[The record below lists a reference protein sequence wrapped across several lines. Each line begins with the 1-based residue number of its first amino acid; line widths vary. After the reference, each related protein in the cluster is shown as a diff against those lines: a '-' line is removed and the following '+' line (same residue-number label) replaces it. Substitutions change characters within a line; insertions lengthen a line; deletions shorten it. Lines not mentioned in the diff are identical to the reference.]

1 MVKITEKDIDMVERV
16 NPLTNRDLIPQTF
29 DSMMIHIDE
38 KKNTGYKGVLNI
50 DKYDRPYF
58 DLAVKYRNDFK
69 CVNTGQYQI
78 IYDDNQTTNN
88 GTVKVENEIDYPVKF
103 QLPFYLD
110 NENFFNEEDEDV
122 EEFLTESEKV
132 GLSSNMALV
141 PFYCKDSYCY
151 LTIDNLT
158 EEITLDIVNTAFKHI
173 NKQSN
178 LYYQIRQAIT
188 KELRNNYDE
197 FEHHLL
203 ADIRKATGINK
214 RMLNNTFKDPNKL
227 INSNYLH
234 IIKKEQQIES

>member
-1 MVKITEKDIDMVERV
+1 M
-16 NPLTNRDLIPQTF
+16 
-29 DSMMIHIDE
+29 
-38 KKNTGYKGVLNI
+38 
-50 DKYDRPYF
+50 
-58 DLAVKYRNDFK
+58 
-69 CVNTGQYQI
+69 
-78 IYDDNQTTNN
+78 
-88 GTVKVENEIDYPVKF
+88 KF

-110 NENFFNEEDEDV
+110 DENFFNEEDEDV

-158 EEITLDIVNTAFKHI
+158 EEITLDTVNTAFKHI

>member
-1 MVKITEKDIDMVERV
+1 MFKLTEEDIDMLKRKDRFH
-16 NPLTNRDLIPQTF
+16 NRESILQAFDDLM
-29 DSMMIHIDE
+29 SYIDE
-38 KKNTGYKGVLNI
+38 NKDTKYKGLFNAKDFDVVYL
-50 DKYDRPYF
+50 
-58 DLAVKYRNDFK
+58 DLAVKYRDDFK
-69 CVNTGQYQI
+69 CVNTGQYKLV
-78 IYDDNQTTNN
+78 YDDPITKKETID
-88 GTVKVENEIDYPVKF
+88 VKNEMDYSVKF
-103 QLPFYLD
+103 QQPFYLND
-110 NENFFNEEDEDV
+110 ENFFNEDDKDIK
-122 EEFLTESEKV
+122 EFLTECEKV
-132 GLSSNMALV
+132 GLSPNMILI
-141 PFYCKDSYCY
+141 PFSCVNSYYY

-158 EEITLDIVNTAFKHI
+158 EEITLDTVNTAFKHI